1 MKITMKRF
9 GRPFTPGEIRR
20 RKRNSFISVFLFLIF
35 AVVLVAVITIIL
47 EKLIRSFTVQGQ
59 EQTWAAS
66 VASYWGGIIG
76 GAISGILSFLGVF
89 YTIRYY
95 KESDAQKE
103 RASIQ
108 PFLLVRVGQDNRC
121 ELSKGFGLGDVPKD
135 PKKQK
140 EVKVSIQN
148 IGLGFANTLVV
159 HTGANIGG
167 LSFNKVIPV
176 GESVYTFFIVD
187 PTQLKEG
194 LNFGLHYI
202 DSMTNEYLQEYRI
215 SCEYNSIEIDCG
227 YPQLIMN

>member
-1 MKITMKRF
+1 M
-9 GRPFTPGEIRR
+9 
-20 RKRNSFISVFLFLIF
+20 
-35 AVVLVAVITIIL
+35 
-47 EKLIRSFTVQGQ
+47 
-59 EQTWAAS
+59 
-66 VASYWGGIIG
+66 
-76 GAISGILSFLGVF
+76 
-89 YTIRYY
+89 
-95 KESDAQKE
+95 
-103 RASIQ
+103 
-108 PFLLVRVGQDNRC
+108 
-121 ELSKGFGLGDVPKD
+121 
-135 PKKQK
+135 
-140 EVKVSIQN
+140 
-148 IGLGFANTLVV
+148 VV